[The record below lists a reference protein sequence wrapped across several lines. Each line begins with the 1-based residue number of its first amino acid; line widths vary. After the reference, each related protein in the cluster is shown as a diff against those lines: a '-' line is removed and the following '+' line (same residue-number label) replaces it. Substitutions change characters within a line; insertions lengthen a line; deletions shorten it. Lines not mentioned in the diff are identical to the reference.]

1 MYLHKLKIGNVELKN
16 NILLAP
22 MAGITDLPFR
32 LICEKFEPGLV
43 CTEMVSSKAIF
54 YGDEKT
60 KKLMNLEG
68 EKRPVSIQIFG
79 SDLEAFEYATKYVSN
94 LADIIDINMGCPAP
108 KVVKNG
114 DGSKLL
120 LDLEKAKDILE
131 TVVKNSK
138 VPVTLKFR
146 KGWDSEH
153 IVATEI
159 AKIAQQAGIS
169 AITIHGRT
177 RAEYYSGKA
186 DLEIIKKVKESVN
199 IPVIGNGDVV
209 DEESAKEMFEKTG
222 VDGIMIGRASMGNPW
237 IFKKIKYYLETGE
250 KLPEITSDE
259 KLKIIKEHLNLLVNE
274 KGEDVAIKEFR
285 KHLAAYSKN
294 LPNSSNFRVRV
305 NAIDDR
311 CELERVLSKYFDN
324 CSFGTGSFED
334 NFLFG
339 TVYFRERKRSQ

>member
-22 MAGITDLPFR
+22 MAGVTDLPFR

-250 KLPEITSDE
+250 KLPKITSDE
-259 KLKIIKEHLNLLVNE
+259 KLKIIKEHLNLLVKE

-305 NAIDDR
+305 NAIDDKK
-311 CELERVLSKYFDN
+311 ELENAIDEYFAP
-324 CSFGTGSFED
+324 F
-334 NFLFG
+334 
-339 TVYFRERKRSQ
+339 V